1 LTFAEKHTVR
11 YTLFEID
18 GRSCI
23 MSALKERISDSIG
36 KVRKFLE
43 DFYFISDRPNCLKM
57 TEQDFREALRSVKN
71 PPKEREKDG

>member
-1 LTFAEKHTVR
+1 VR

-18 GRSCI
+18 SGSCM

-57 TEQDFREALRSVKN
+57 SEQDFKEALRSVKN
-71 PPKEREKDG
+71 PSGEQKKDG